1 MLRLRDFVDANHN
14 LTNSGEMLYTMVSN
28 LPLELQEVALIAC
41 ELVQYSRLNAD
52 LSVPYPYS
60 GVPDAQQEYTK
71 KHMTLISRIACL
83 GPLQH
88 REIGYTGVLSRSM
101 LAYMSM
107 IDAVRQSVRD
117 LLEVCLTTMLLN
129 GDAERERTD
138 WNELGLEYVP
148 HSLSV
153 SQLGTLT

>member
-1 MLRLRDFVDANHN
+1 
-14 LTNSGEMLYTMVSN
+14 MVTN

-41 ELVQYSRLNAD
+41 ELAQYMRLNAD
-52 LSVPYPYS
+52 LTVPYPYT
-60 GVPDAQQEYTK
+60 GVPDAQPDYVK

-101 LAYMSM
+101 LAYTSI
-107 IDAVRQSVRD
+107 IDAVRQSLRD

-129 GDAERERTD
+129 GDADRNRTD
-138 WNELGLEYVP
+138 FNELGLEYVP
-148 HSLSV
+148 LVLSY
-153 SQLGTLT
+153 